1 MARSLIDGIYDVYL
15 QKTGKGQEYEVPI
28 CIEEQGTVHE
38 MPVRVWA
45 KNEKEAE
52 ERAIALAHTIS
63 FDRNQSIEQ
72 KSMGLVL
79 PKDHYKPKGVA
90 RTIVSPIAVWRDPV
104 YKKAWSNIFGAV
116 GYRVGTMTKLSISE
130 LKRQV
135 TEVNESSEINKD
147 YLVRALKVNI
157 ISIFIWV
164 GFFILGIVF
173 MMLGFHP
180 GNAGRFVI
188 TWLNPYLVASV
199 VCLFVGTLAVYKT
212 VRDYI
217 WIINKLDEIEQQ
229 LLDEE
234 ASNDG

>member
-15 QKTGKGQEYEVPI
+15 QKTGYGQEYDVPI
-28 CIEEQGTVHE
+28 CIEEHGSVRKL
-38 MPVRVWA
+38 PIRVWA

-52 ERAIALAHTIS
+52 ERAIARAHTIS
-63 FDRNQSIEQ
+63 FKRNQSLEQ

-79 PKDHYKPKGVA
+79 PKEHYKPKGVV

-130 LKRQV
+130 LKKQV
-135 TEVNESSEINKD
+135 TEVNESGDVNRD
-147 YLVRALKVNI
+147 YLIQSLKVNI
-157 ISIFIWV
+157 VSIFIWV
-164 GFFILGIVF
+164 GFSILGAVF
-173 MMLGFHP
+173 LVLGFHP
-180 GNAGRFVI
+180 GNVGRFVI
-188 TWLNPYLVASV
+188 SWLNPYIVAGV
-199 VCLFVGTLAVYKT
+199 MCFFVGTLAVYKT

-217 WIINKLDEIEQQ
+217 WIIKKIDEIEKQ

-234 ASNDG
+234 NLNDG

>member
-15 QKTGKGQEYEVPI
+15 QKTGNGQEYEVPI
-28 CIEEQGTVHE
+28 CIEEHGSVRKV
-38 MPVRVWA
+38 PIRVWA

-52 ERAIALAHTIS
+52 ERAIARAHTIS
-63 FDRNQSIEQ
+63 FNRNQSLEQ

-79 PKDHYKPKGVA
+79 PKEHYKPKGVA

-135 TEVNESSEINKD
+135 TEVNESGDINRD
-147 YLVRALKVNI
+147 YLIRALKVNI

-164 GFFILGIVF
+164 GFSIMGVVF
-173 MMLGFHP
+173 LMLGVHP

-188 TWLNPYLVASV
+188 SWLNPYIVASA
-199 VCLFVGTLAVYKT
+199 VCLVVGTLAVYKT

-217 WIINKLDEIEQQ
+217 WIIKKIDEIQQ

-234 ASNDG
+234 KLNDG